1 MQQITKHEPFSRV
14 LLSTVWCALNFS
26 DLCTFDIVTYIR
38 HLYDIYTYIHLFR
51 HFSKIVWNHKFIVI
65 VTSSLFIPTIVAHY
79 LFRLE
84 KWIMNILYD
93 SECIVIRSLSIIL
106 TFIMKFKNHY
116 FLFMVK
122 FSIQNV
128 FAMFPLD
135 IRIDR
140 RANLAS
146 GAGRAGECGWGV
158 RRIRCSKSGCKP
170 WRCQEMAQG
179 GWFHGGYSLVMSK

>member
-1 MQQITKHEPFSRV
+1 MSLFPGYFYLPFGVHWTSWICVRLT
-14 LLSTVWCALNFS
+14 LLHIFVIYT
-26 DLCTFDIVTYIR
+26 TYIP
-38 HLYDIYTYIHLFR
+38 TYIYSDTSPRL
-51 HFSKIVWNHKFIVI
+51 VWNHKFIVI

-93 SECIVIRSLSIIL
+93 SECIVIHSLSIIL
-106 TFIMKFKNHY
+106 TFMMKFKKHY
-116 FLFMVK
+116 FLFMEK

-128 FAMFPLD
+128 FTMFPLD
-135 IRIDR
+135 IRLDR

-146 GAGRAGECGWGV
+146 GAGRAGERRWGV